1 MPPSTLSWDT
11 RIAQHTHTRTSTE
24 WMTCFVQDTGAT
36 RMSGPSSHPSNRDA
50 KRAKHSMSDVV
61 VGGDVNVA
69 GTDITNVAE
78 DASSAKS
85 SAPRSAPP
93 GTVKRKRPKASDKGN
108 KASTVEADSSD
119 EERERLGKQAPPPS
133 KPAQPPSKQAQPPS
147 EPAQPPSEPAQP
159 PSEPAQPP
167 SKPAQSKPATTTPVP
182 ATTAGGKKPA
192 KAKWQ
197 AVGSEHVIQVGTV
210 VKAKYYAD
218 PKRAPYGQSSYKN
231 HFYRGKVDSCNEDMV
246 SCTVAYDD
254 GAVEEDVLFTSL
266 KIYI

>member
-1 MPPSTLSWDT
+1 
-11 RIAQHTHTRTSTE
+11 
-24 WMTCFVQDTGAT
+24 
-36 RMSGPSSHPSNRDA
+36 MSGASSHPSNRDP

-61 VGGDVNVA
+61 VGGDGNVA
-69 GTDITNVAE
+69 GKEITNVAE

-85 SAPRSAPP
+85 SAQRSAPP
-93 GTVKRKRPKASDKGN
+93 GVGVVKRKRPKPSDKGN

-133 KPAQPPSKQAQPPS
+133 KPAQPPSK
-147 EPAQPPSEPAQP
+147 PAQPPSE
-159 PSEPAQPP
+159 
-167 SKPAQSKPATTTPVP
+167 PAQSKPATTTPAP
-182 ATTAGGKKPA
+182 ATTVGKKPA

-197 AVGSEHVIQVGTV
+197 AVGSEHIIMVGTV

-246 SCTVAYDD
+246 SGTVAYDD

>member
-1 MPPSTLSWDT
+1 
-11 RIAQHTHTRTSTE
+11 
-24 WMTCFVQDTGAT
+24 
-36 RMSGPSSHPSNRDA
+36 MSGPSSHPSNRDA

-119 EERERLGKQAPPPS
+119 EERERLGKQSQPPS

-147 EPAQPPSEPAQP
+147 KQAQPQSEQEQPQSEPAQP
-159 PSEPAQPP
+159 QSEPAQPP

-210 VKAKYYAD
+210 VKAKYYSD

-231 HFYRGKVDSCNEDMV
+231 HFYPGKVDNCNEDMV

>member
-1 MPPSTLSWDT
+1 
-11 RIAQHTHTRTSTE
+11 
-24 WMTCFVQDTGAT
+24 
-36 RMSGPSSHPSNRDA
+36 MSGASSHPSNRDP

-61 VGGDVNVA
+61 VGGDGNVA
-69 GTDITNVAE
+69 GKEITNVAE
-78 DASSAKS
+78 ESSSAKS
-85 SAPRSAPP
+85 SAQRSAPP
-93 GTVKRKRPKASDKGN
+93 GVGVVKRKRPKPSDKGN

-167 SKPAQSKPATTTPVP
+167 SKPAQSKPATTTPAP
-182 ATTAGGKKPA
+182 ATTAAKTKKV

-197 AVGSEHVIQVGTV
+197 AASSEDVILVGTV

>member
-1 MPPSTLSWDT
+1 
-11 RIAQHTHTRTSTE
+11 
-24 WMTCFVQDTGAT
+24 
-36 RMSGPSSHPSNRDA
+36 MSGASSHPSNRDP

-61 VGGDVNVA
+61 VGGDGNVA
-69 GTDITNVAE
+69 GKEITNVAE

-85 SAPRSAPP
+85 SAQRSAPP
-93 GTVKRKRPKASDKGN
+93 GVGVVKRKRPKPSDKGN

-147 EPAQPPSEPAQP
+147 EPAQPPSEPAQ
-159 PSEPAQPP
+159 
-167 SKPAQSKPATTTPVP
+167 SKPATTTPAP
-182 ATTAGGKKPA
+182 ATTAAKTKKV

-197 AVGSEHVIQVGTV
+197 AVSSEDVILVGTV

-231 HFYRGKVDSCNEDMV
+231 HFYPGKVDSCNEDMV
-246 SCTVAYDD
+246 SGTVAYDD

>member
-1 MPPSTLSWDT
+1 
-11 RIAQHTHTRTSTE
+11 
-24 WMTCFVQDTGAT
+24 
-36 RMSGPSSHPSNRDA
+36 MSGASSHPSNRDP

-61 VGGDVNVA
+61 VGGDGNVA
-69 GTDITNVAE
+69 GKEITNVAE
-78 DASSAKS
+78 ESSSAKS
-85 SAPRSAPP
+85 SAQRSAPP
-93 GTVKRKRPKASDKGN
+93 GVGVVKRKRPKPSDKGN

-147 EPAQPPSEPAQP
+147 EPAQPPS
-159 PSEPAQPP
+159 
-167 SKPAQSKPATTTPVP
+167 KPAQSKPATTTPAP
-182 ATTAGGKKPA
+182 ATTVGKKPA

-197 AVGSEHVIQVGTV
+197 AVGSEHIIMVGTV

-246 SCTVAYDD
+246 SGTVAYDD